1 MATDPA
7 VWRPLVGEVAALLAH
22 RPGDS
27 TGTAQVSFGADTV
40 PTATQVATI
49 IGQVQGEVIAETGD
63 MPAQLAAVPVAGDP
77 ISASPAGNVVALG
90 TAARVERQFFPD
102 LQSFGDSPASQWQT
116 LYEAAKA
123 ALVKAVEDLRAGE
136 EIGTDEADV
145 LLPAWAFPA
154 TVETGH
160 GTSSWERF

>member
-7 VWRPLVGEVAALLAH
+7 TWRPTVAEVAALLAQ

-27 TGTAQVSFGADTV
+27 AGAAQTSFTADTV

-63 MPAQLAAVPVAGDP
+63 MPAELAAVPVVGDA

-90 TAARVERQFFPD
+90 AAARVERQFFPD
-102 LQSFGDSPASQWQT
+102 LQTFGDSPASQWQA

-123 ALVKAVEDLRAGE
+123 ALVKAVEDLNSDGE
-136 EIGTDEADV
+136 VGTDEAAG
-145 LLPAWAFPA
+145 LMPAFAFPA
-154 TVETGH
+154 TVQTGLA
-160 GTSSWERF
+160 TTPWESY